1 MFYSDYH
8 IHSKFSGDSNEDL
21 IKIIEKSIEL
31 GLKEIAITDH
41 LEYGMK
47 DLSSAWDINLDEYVK
62 EILRLK
68 EIYKNKIKIK
78 LGVEAGVQPHTLN
91 YYNEKISKYPFDF
104 VIASTH
110 GINSIDL
117 AFGILQEGKTRD
129 EMQDFYFKTV
139 LENVKKFKNYC
150 VYGHIDFVTRY
161 GGTKFRGMDIEKHM
175 EVIDE
180 ILKEII
186 HSGKGIE
193 INTSGFR
200 YGENRVYP
208 DFPILKRYFELGG
221 EILTIGSDSHQKEY
235 ITKYFKTAYEILE
248 KLDIKYITSFEKM
261 KPNFI
266 KIR

>member
-8 IHSKFSGDSNEDL
+8 IHSRFSGDSNEDL
-21 IKIIEKSIEL
+21 IKIIEKSTEL
-31 GLKEIAITDH
+31 GLEEIAITDH
-41 LEYGMK
+41 LEHGME
-47 DLSSAWDINLDEYVK
+47 DLSSAWNINLDEYAK
-62 EILRLK
+62 EILKLK
-68 EIYKNKIKIK
+68 EIYKDKIKIK
-78 LGVEAGVQPHTLN
+78 FGIEAGIQPHTLDF
-91 YYNEKISKYPFDF
+91 YNEKISKYPLDF

-117 AFGILQEGKTRD
+117 AFGILQAGKTRD
-129 EMQDFYFKTV
+129 EMQEFYFKTV
-139 LENVKKFKNYC
+139 LENVKKFQNYC
-150 VYGHIDFVTRY
+150 VYGHIDFITRY
-161 GGTKFRGMDIEKHM
+161 GGPKFRGMDIGKHM

-186 HSGKGIE
+186 SRGKGIE

-200 YGENRVYP
+200 YGEDRVYP

-235 ITKYFKTAYEILE
+235 ITKDFKIAYEMLE
-248 KLDIKYITSFEKM
+248 KLDVKYITSFEKM
-261 KPNFI
+261 NPSFI